1 MKRHLRVTNSQWFVL
16 SDIAEN
22 PGRTI
27 MDVTG
32 GGQSG
37 YARAHR
43 LLSRGLVENRAESG
57 SHAPYELHLTPMGR
71 EALEAN
77 RHVA

>member
-1 MKRHLRVTNSQWFVL
+1 MKRHLRITTNQFFVL
-16 SDIAEN
+16 SAVAEN

-37 YARAHR
+37 YARLHR
-43 LLSRGLVENRAESG
+43 LLDRGMVENRAPG
-57 SHAPYELHLTPMGR
+57 DRIGPYELHLTDFGR
-71 EALEAN
+71 EVLEAN
-77 RHVA
+77 RHAA

>member
-1 MKRHLRVTNSQWFVL
+1 MKRHLRITNSQWFVL
-16 SDIAEN
+16 SDISEN
-22 PGRTI
+22 PGCTI
-27 MDVTG
+27 MDATG

-43 LLSRGLVENRAESG
+43 MLTRGLVENRAVKS
-57 SHAPYELHLTPMGR
+57 SHGPYELHLTALGR